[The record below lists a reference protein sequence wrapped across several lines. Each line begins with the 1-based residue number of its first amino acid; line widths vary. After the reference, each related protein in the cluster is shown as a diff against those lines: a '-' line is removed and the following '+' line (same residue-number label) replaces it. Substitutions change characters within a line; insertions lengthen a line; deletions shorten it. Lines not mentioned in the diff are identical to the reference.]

1 MADNKGNKMAEACQT
16 LAIIALQTQDYATA
30 EQYFSRALSL
40 SPELSAAYFRN
51 LNGLCSAMYE
61 QKRRQEAEKLLKEA
75 VAKSDLV
82 KDIEARL
89 ELIRSLQ
96 FLSQGSPF
104 RMRWQPGAQRRP
116 GMAVGEMRPP
126 RSERLDRKPRP
137 DRPERQSHRV
147 YQEQAIALMN
157 EILAQDPL
165 QEKVQ
170 VRRIELLM
178 SLQRPDMQR
187 RLLDK
192 EQTVEQLF
200 DELLVKYPESTP
212 IQRSYVQWVVRPFGK
227 QELATLERAARF
239 ARALLADDPGS
250 TEVLMLYLT
259 VRERLASTLAAA
271 GQEDRAR
278 REKEMTLGVVS
289 LITMRS
295 DYTPEMRERLAMLV
309 SVQPQ
314 ADAARDVQE
323 EEISLLLD
331 SLDEKRM
338 KEVRE
343 RIKSMR
349 ARRPRANWGAPMPP
363 RPRENTPKP

>member
-1 MADNKGNKMAEACQT
+1 MKEKGT
-16 LAIIALQTQDYATA
+16 VAIEPIKVKHAQIFIEGT
-30 EQYFSRALSL
+30 
-40 SPELSAAYFRN
+40 
-51 LNGLCSAMYE
+51 
-61 QKRRQEAEKLLKEA
+61 
-75 VAKSDLV
+75 SDLV
-82 KDIEARL
+82 LNKMNAR
-89 ELIRSLQ
+89 
-96 FLSQGSPF
+96 
-104 RMRWQPGAQRRP
+104 
-116 GMAVGEMRPP
+116 
-126 RSERLDRKPRP
+126 
-137 DRPERQSHRV
+137 
-147 YQEQAIALMN
+147 N
-157 EILAQDPL
+157 E
-165 QEKVQ
+165 
-170 VRRIELLM
+170 
-178 SLQRPDMQR
+178 
-187 RLLDK
+187 
-192 EQTVEQLF
+192 
-200 DELLVKYPESTP
+200 
-212 IQRSYVQWVVRPFGK
+212 
-227 QELATLERAARF
+227 
-239 ARALLADDPGS
+239 RALLADDPGS

-259 VRERLASTLAAA
+259 VRERLASTLTAA

-363 RPRENTPKP
+363 RPRENTRKP